1 VVNMVNVLAIIRYAL
16 GLLLIG
22 LVALV
27 LIDGDPKGMLAGRI
41 VASSESMDTLDIEK
55 MSPAIRGAV
64 KFAFGDFS
72 GLSSET
78 LRVSAAPWTLTTAAL
93 ALNAVGGD
101 ISSVSAELIPDV
113 FRRFGFHFPQR
124 LENWPDELQQP
135 EIRYPLGQNV
145 GTAARMLPPIAVTIG
160 NIGCP
165 ACHSSV
171 MYDENGLPD
180 TTRVLLGAPN
190 TSINLNAY
198 TDALYDSLRTYADEA
213 QDGLLWQA
221 IEKLYPEL
229 SARER
234 LTLKFATLPL
244 LRERLAELEATID
257 RLIPYRGSLAGATNG
272 LDSLRA
278 RLDLIPPGSLVEKSA
293 FDSVP
298 DLGGRLFRDRFL
310 NTGSYMTPGRE
321 EPVEIRAEDI
331 SSEHRRRLAS
341 IAAYFT
347 VPSMGVTTETAIS
360 HIGDVEDIM
369 AWMQT
374 YRPQAFP
381 RQLDPTLLADGSE
394 IYAAH
399 CAACHGTYDEV
410 VDAPSLVSFRNK
422 SADVGT
428 DSSRLELFGQEVA
441 DAVNTSEIGNYIH
454 AKVVSEYAVP
464 PLTGLWTSAPYFHNG
479 SVPTLRAL
487 MYPQER
493 PVKFQVGGHAI
504 DLDAVGVAGAVGA
517 NGEWRYPAN
526 VKPWSIPAEVDTTAY
541 GLGNDGHEAE
551 FAMLNDEEKRALLEY
566 LKAL

>member
-1 VVNMVNVLAIIRYAL
+1 MVNVKAIIRYAL
-16 GLLLIG
+16 GLLLVG
-22 LVALV
+22 LVVLV
-27 LIDGDPKGMLAGRI
+27 LIDSDPKGMLTGRI
-41 VASSESMDTLDIEK
+41 VASSATMDSFDIEN
-55 MSPAIRGAV
+55 MSPANRGAV

-78 LRVSAAPWTLTTAAL
+78 LRVSAAPWTITTAAL

-101 ISSVSAELIPDV
+101 IDHVRPELIPDI

-124 LENWPDELQQP
+124 LENWPDELP
-135 EIRYPLGQNV
+135 RPNIRYPLGQNV
-145 GTAARMLPPIAVTIG
+145 GTAGRLLPPIAVTIG

-190 TSINLNAY
+190 TSINLKAY

-213 QDGLLWQA
+213 QDDLLWQA

-234 LTLKFATLPL
+234 LTLKFAILPL
-244 LRERLAELEATID
+244 LREQLAELAATIG

-278 RLDLIPPGSLVEKSA
+278 RLDLIPPGSLVEKSV
-293 FDSVP
+293 FNSVP
-298 DLGGRLFRDRFL
+298 DLGGRLYRDRFL

-321 EPVEIRAEDI
+321 EATEIRAKDI
-331 SSEHRRRLAS
+331 TAEHRRRLAS

-360 HIGDVEDIM
+360 QIGHVEDVM
-369 AWMQT
+369 AWMAG
-374 YRPQAFP
+374 YMPQPFP
-381 RQLDPTLLADGSE
+381 RELDQALITKGQE
-394 IYAAH
+394 IYATH
-399 CAACHGTYDEV
+399 CASCHGVYNENIDT
-410 VDAPSLVSFRNK
+410 PGLVSFPNM

-428 DSSRLELFGQEVA
+428 DLRRMELFDQEVA
-441 DAVNTSEIGNYIH
+441 DAVNDSAIGSYIH

-464 PLTGLWTSAPYFHNG
+464 PLTGLWASAPYFHNG

-493 PVKFQVGGHAI
+493 PVKFRVGGHAI
-504 DLDAVGVAGAVGA
+504 DLDAVGVAGGVGA
-517 NGEWRYPAN
+517 DGVWHYPAN
-526 VKPWSIPAEVDTTAY
+526 VTPWSIPAEVDTTAY
-541 GLGNDGHEAE
+541 GLGNEGHEAE
-551 FAMLNDEEKRALLEY
+551 FAMLNDKEKQALLEY